1 MIQDARKEGRE
12 LDRIWVHVDGRVE
25 IGFKDA
31 DAERVRQDSKGE
43 GDTWAD
49 VA

>member
-1 MIQDARKEGRE
+1 MIRDARAAGRE
-12 LDRIWVHVDGRVE
+12 LEHVWVYADGRIE
-25 IGFKDA
+25 LCFKDA
-31 DAERVRQDSKGE
+31 DAERERTNTEEE